1 MCTVLGTRGV
11 IKKKQTHFGEFPGG
25 PVVRTQHFHW
35 RMLGYPDPTCC
46 TAWREKNNFFFFNIF
61 MNQLFLCIQEF
72 KDEVKVVPHSRT
84 LM

>member
-11 IKKKQTHFGEFPGG
+11 IKKKPHFGEFPGG

-46 TAWREKNNFFFFNIF
+46 TAWREKNNFFF
-61 MNQLFLCIQEF
+61 
-72 KDEVKVVPHSRT
+72 
-84 LM
+84 

>member
-11 IKKKQTHFGEFPGG
+11 IKKKPHFGEFPGG

-46 TAWREKNNFFFFNIF
+46 TAWREKNNFFFLIY
-61 MNQLFLCIQEF
+61 
-72 KDEVKVVPHSRT
+72 S
-84 LM
+84 